1 MELIAI
7 ATDMIVISLFLI
19 ARKRMINA
27 FFPKR
32 IKEMKKIVWMVA
44 IFLLLANGA
53 VSHAVD
59 VSIQTGMNFNWWDSD
74 EGHRGSQTY
83 IPVTI
88 YSEQSN
94 FTAKILTSFAH
105 TYSDP
110 SVGPSDSL
118 SCIIDT
124 KANLSYEIVDKFFA
138 DIIFGLD
145 FNLPTG
151 KTKLNKEEQ
160 GLTLDPDLVAISH
173 FGEGFNVNPTLTV
186 AKVWK
191 NFAAGIGVG
200 YLWRG
205 EYDYSETVLNYNPG
219 DILSL
224 TGEISYYF
232 SPKWQGRLFGEYA
245 HYGKDE
251 VGSNDYYKEGKFFL
265 VGIGAN
271 YYQADWEAMLTIQ
284 EVFRGKSRFQEEGR
298 GLTTEDRDSYG
309 DEWSVD
315 VSWKYNLSKVSTLRS
330 QVYYLR
336 VVENDY
342 ASDSPLYIGDRQK
355 VSLAFAFSRQ
365 ISSLLRA
372 EFGLNGY
379 LLDEERNW
387 YHSDERTYRGFV
399 ASIIVTK
406 MF

>member
-1 MELIAI
+1 
-7 ATDMIVISLFLI
+7 
-19 ARKRMINA
+19 
-27 FFPKR
+27 
-32 IKEMKKIVWMVA
+32 MKKTVWMMVMF
-44 IFLLLANGA
+44 FLLASGG
-53 VSHAVD
+53 VSDAVD
-59 VSIQTGMNFNWWDSD
+59 VNIQTGMNFNWWDSD

-94 FTAKILTSFAH
+94 FSAKILTSFAH

-110 SVGPSDSL
+110 AGGSSDSL

-124 KANLSYEIVDKFFA
+124 KANLSYEMVDKFFA
-138 DIIFGLD
+138 DLIFGLD

-151 KTKLNKEEQ
+151 KTKLDREEQ
-160 GLTLDPDLVAISH
+160 GLVLDPDLVAINR
-173 FGEGFNVNPTLTV
+173 FGEGFNINPTITL
-186 AKVWK
+186 AKLWK

-224 TGEISYYF
+224 TGELSYYF

-271 YYQADWEAMLTIQ
+271 YYQTDWEAMLTVQ
-284 EVFRGKSRFQEEGR
+284 EIFRGKSRFQEEGR

-309 DEWSVD
+309 DEWSVELA
-315 VSWKYNLSKVSTLRS
+315 WKYNLSKASTLRS
-330 QVYYLR
+330 QLYYLR

-342 ASDSPLYIGDRQK
+342 AADSPFYIGDRQK
-355 VSLAFAFSRQ
+355 VSLAFAFARQ
-365 ISSLLRA
+365 LSSLLRA

-379 LLDEERNW
+379 ILDEERNW
-387 YHSDERTYRGFV
+387 YHTDDRTYRGFV
-399 ASIIVTK
+399 ASVIVTK

>member
-1 MELIAI
+1 
-7 ATDMIVISLFLI
+7 
-19 ARKRMINA
+19 
-27 FFPKR
+27 
-32 IKEMKKIVWMVA
+32 MKKIVWMIA
-44 IFLLLANGA
+44 ICFLLASGG
-53 VSHAVD
+53 VGYAVD

-74 EGHRGSQTY
+74 VGHRGSQTY

-94 FTAKILTSFAH
+94 FSAKILTSFAH
-105 TYSDP
+105 TSSEP
-110 SVGPSDSL
+110 AGGSSDSL

-138 DIIFGLD
+138 DLIFGLD

-151 KTKLNKEEQ
+151 KTKLDREEQ
-160 GLTLDPDLVAISH
+160 GLRLDPDLVAISN
-173 FGEGFNVNPTLTV
+173 FGEGFNVNPTIIL

-205 EYDYSETVLNYNPG
+205 EYDYSETVLNYDPG
-219 DILSL
+219 DILSF
-224 TGEISYYF
+224 TGEVSYYF

-245 HYGKDE
+245 NYDKDE
-251 VGSNDYYKEGKFFL
+251 VGSNDYYEEGKFFL
-265 VGIGAN
+265 VGMGIT
-271 YYQADWEAMLTIQ
+271 YHQADWEAMLTVQ
-284 EVFRGKSRFQEEGR
+284 EVFRGKSRFQEEGQ

-309 DEWSVD
+309 DEWSAELA
-315 VSWKYNLSKVSTLRS
+315 WKYNLSKTSMLRS
-330 QVYYLR
+330 QLYYLQ

-355 VSLAFAFSRQ
+355 VSLAFAFARQ
-365 ISSLLRA
+365 INSLLRA
-372 EFGLNGY
+372 ELGLNGY
-379 LLDEERNW
+379 ILDEERNW
-387 YHSDERTYRGFV
+387 YHTDDRTYRGFV